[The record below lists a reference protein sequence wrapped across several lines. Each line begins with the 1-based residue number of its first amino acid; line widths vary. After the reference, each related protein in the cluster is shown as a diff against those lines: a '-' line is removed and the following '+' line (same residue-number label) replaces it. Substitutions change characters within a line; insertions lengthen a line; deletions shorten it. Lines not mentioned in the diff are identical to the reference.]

1 MNFKRIAT
9 IARWEFLTRVRS
21 RAFLLSLLVMP
32 VLLLGVSLAPLIFGK
47 NIDLQ
52 KEFFKTSGE
61 TDFKQYALYDETN
74 SFAYQLQEVI
84 RQRHTLPNGN
94 PAYIFVPETG
104 FKNADSFKKF
114 YVPKVE
120 SGEFDGFLIL
130 LKNVADTRKIEFSSQ
145 DNDQLDIERVSNSV
159 EYLLFK
165 QVFQDQLSQEDLE
178 KIGTPVTATS
188 PKIPALKKS
197 AKRSQVAIF
206 LLFGVIII
214 QFLVI
219 TNSAQMLV
227 RGLFEEKSS
236 RIIEL
241 ILSSAKTSELMYGKL
256 LGLGALGILQ
266 GIVWSL
272 TGILL
277 VSSFGLHIGFTAQ
290 VPLMALFSI
299 LGYFFYASIMIGLGS
314 LASTE
319 QEAQFITSYTVL
331 FTLFP
336 ASFTTYFLENP
347 DTNFAAILSVIP
359 FFSPPIM
366 IARLAAGH
374 PTFFEIVSAIL
385 GLILGIILALQL
397 SSRLFKNV
405 LSDEKRPFF
414 QEVFGAFKST

>member
-1 MNFKRIAT
+1 MSFQRITT
-9 IARWEFLTRVRS
+9 IARWEFFTRLRS
-21 RAFLLSLLVMP
+21 RAFLLSLFVMP
-32 VLLLGVSLAPLIFGK
+32 LLLIAVSLVPLLFK
-47 NIDLQ
+47 NDFDLQ
-52 KEFFKTSGE
+52 KEFSKTSQE
-61 TDFKQYALYDETN
+61 TDFLQFALYDETR
-74 SFAYQLQEVI
+74 SFAYPLQEVI
-84 RQRHTLPNGN
+84 RQRHLLPNGN

-104 FKNADSFKKF
+104 FQSAEDFKKM
-114 YVPKVE
+114 YIPKIE
-120 SGEFDGFLIL
+120 RGDFDGYVIL
-130 LKNVADTRKIEFSSQ
+130 LKDVAETRKIEFSGRE
-145 DNDQLDIERVSNSV
+145 NDPLVVERISNSI

-165 QVFQDQLSQEDLE
+165 QVFKDVLSPGDLE
-178 KIGTPVTATS
+178 KISTPVTATVKES
-188 PKIPALKKS
+188 PSSNALKN
-197 AKRSQVAIF
+197 SQATIF
-206 LLFGVIII
+206 LLFGVLVI

-219 TNSAQMLV
+219 TNSSQMLV

-236 RIIEL
+236 RIIEM

-256 LGLGALGILQ
+256 LGLGALGIVQ
-266 GIVWSL
+266 GIVWSAA
-272 TGILL
+272 GFLL
-277 VSSFGLHIGFTAQ
+277 VSVAGLKIAFSADL
-290 VPLMALFSI
+290 PLMILFSA

-347 DTNFAAILSVIP
+347 DTNLAAILSVIP

-374 PTFFEIVSAIL
+374 PTFTEISLAIL
-385 GLILGIILALQL
+385 GLILGIIGALQL

-414 QEVFGAFKST
+414 KEIAGAFKN